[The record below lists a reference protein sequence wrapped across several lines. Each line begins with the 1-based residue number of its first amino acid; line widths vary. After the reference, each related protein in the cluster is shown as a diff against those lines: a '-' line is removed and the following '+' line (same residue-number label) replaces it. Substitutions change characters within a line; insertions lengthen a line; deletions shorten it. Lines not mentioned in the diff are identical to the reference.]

1 MTKRHFGLIA
11 ALFVSTPVLAQQPV
25 PSASETPVADPAR
38 IAAAKPVVDKLW
50 PLGTYRRMMD
60 GTMSK
65 LMDGMVA
72 QMFDMRA
79 SDMAAAGGKAAT
91 TGDKTLGQVATERDP
106 YFRERMSITMKTMM
120 DEMLPLMEK
129 MEPKVRDGLTNV
141 YARRYTVAQLADM
154 DRFFAT
160 PSGKAYADYAMMI
173 FADPEIIKGMQSFT
187 PELLKAMPRIMEKAK
202 QATAHLPPP
211 PPNPSSTAK

>member
-1 MTKRHFGLIA
+1 MIKHVMM
-11 ALFVSTPVLAQQPV
+11 ALVLTVATPAFAQDALPDPV
-25 PSASETPVADPAR
+25 RLS
-38 IAAAKPVVDKLW
+38 AAKPVVDKLW

-65 LMDGMVA
+65 MMDGMIA

-79 SDMAAAGGKAAT
+79 SDMAAVDGKAAAS
-91 TGDKTLGQVATERDP
+91 GDKTLGQVATERDP
-106 YFRERMSITMKTMM
+106 HFRERMSITMKTMM

-129 MEPKVRDGLTNV
+129 MEPKVREGLTNV
-141 YARRYTVAQLADM
+141 YARRYTNEQLADM

-160 PSGKAYADYAMMI
+160 PSGKAYAEYAMMV
-173 FADPEIIKGMQSFT
+173 FTDPEIIKGMQSFT
-187 PELLKAMPRIMEKAK
+187 PELLKAMPGIMEKAK

-211 PPNPSSTAK
+211 PKSTSADNDGK